1 MQEDDLGT
9 VSMGTV
15 YTSFTLF
22 SVASSPV
29 VTRIG
34 PKRALVVGT
43 SGYVLFIL
51 ANLVPSWCVRLG
63 RVSRSYLA
71 DTDPVLLFGGGGVGS
86 ELDAWY
92 LFDKNTLDKMQ
103 TPDSVYLGYRRPCYL
118 INSCLIACSVL

>member
-51 ANLVPSWCVRLG
+51 ANLVPSWCVRHG
-63 RVSRSYLA
+63 RVSRIH
-71 DTDPVLLFGGGGVGS
+71 DPIWQTRILYYCLGAGGVGS

-92 LFDKNTLDKMQ
+92 LFD
-103 TPDSVYLGYRRPCYL
+103 
-118 INSCLIACSVL
+118 